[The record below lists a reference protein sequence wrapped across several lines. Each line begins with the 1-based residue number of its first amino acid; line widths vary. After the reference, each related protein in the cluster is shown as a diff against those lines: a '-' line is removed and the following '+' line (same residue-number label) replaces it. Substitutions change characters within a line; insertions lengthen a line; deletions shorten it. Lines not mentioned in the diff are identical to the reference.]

1 MNSIANKRG
10 WSLIAIL
17 MLLVALAACTATP
30 ATETAPTPSADV
42 DVSQLTSSVW
52 QLTEYMNKEGE
63 AVPVLAG
70 TEITAVF
77 GEDSSLVGSSGC
89 NTYTGNYAADGR
101 AIAIGSVAATE
112 KGCVNPEGVM
122 EQESVYITALA
133 VVLSWSV
140 EGDQLVLSDGGGSPI
155 LSYVAATDTADAAM
169 EETEAPSALAVE
181 ALANATY
188 LSEWTQSGEAP
199 LTDGEYREP
208 AAPGSAT
215 ETVVML
221 TEHMVVMQLEDG
233 QPAAAAILVT
243 DPGGSGT
250 FYDLHVLI
258 AVEGVATDIATAP
271 LGDRVQINS
280 LTVNENG
287 VIAIDMITSGP
298 DDPLCCPTQRV
309 LQTYIVQRG
318 ELVEGSTTVLETAQ

>member
-1 MNSIANKRG
+1 MKSNANKLG
-10 WSLIAIL
+10 WSLVGIL
-17 MLLVALAACTATP
+17 LLLVLAACTASP
-30 ATETAPTPSADV
+30 TETAPTPSADV
-42 DVSQLTSSVW
+42 DLSQLTSSVW
-52 QLTEYMNKEGE
+52 QLTEYMDKQGEG
-63 AVPVLAG
+63 VPIVAG

-77 GEDSSLVGSSGC
+77 GEDGSLVGSSGC
-89 NTYTGNYAADGR
+89 NTYTGNYVAEGQ

-112 KGCVNPEGVM
+112 KACAEPDGVM

-133 VVLSWSV
+133 VVLSWAV
-140 EGDQLVLSDGGGSPI
+140 EGNQLVLTDGGGNPI
-155 LSYVAATDTADAAM
+155 LSYLAAEDTADASL
-169 EETEAPSALAVE
+169 ESETPSALAVE
-181 ALANATY
+181 TLANATY
-188 LSEWTQSGEAP
+188 LSEWTEAGEVT

-221 TEHMVVMQLEDG
+221 TEHMVVMRLEDG
-233 QPAAAAILVT
+233 QPAAAVILVT

-280 LTVNENG
+280 LSVNENG
-287 VIAIDMITSGP
+287 VIAIDMITHGP

-309 LQTYIVQRG
+309 LQTYVVQRG
-318 ELVEGSTTVLETAQ
+318 ELVEGSSTLLETEQ

>member
-1 MNSIANKRG
+1 MNYKANKLG

-17 MLLVALAACTATP
+17 LLLVALAACTATP
-30 ATETAPTPSADV
+30 QTETVPTPSADV
-42 DVSQLTSSVW
+42 DVSELTSSVW
-52 QLTEYMNKEGE
+52 QLAEYQDKQGE
-63 AVPVLAG
+63 IVPVLAG
-70 TEITAVF
+70 TEITGVF
-77 GEDSSLVGSSGC
+77 GEDSSLVGSAGC
-89 NTYTGNYAADGR
+89 NTYTANYTTEGN

-112 KGCVNPEGVM
+112 KACADPDGVM

-140 EGDQLVLSDGGGSPI
+140 EGNQLVLTDGGGNPI
-155 LSYVAATDTADAAM
+155 LSYVAATDTADVAM
-169 EETEAPSALAVE
+169 ETETPSALAAE
-181 ALANATY
+181 TLANATY
-188 LSEWTQSGEAP
+188 QSEWTQSGEAP

-221 TEHMVVMQLEDG
+221 TEHMVVTQTEDG
-233 QPAAAAILVT
+233 QPAAAVILVT
-243 DPGGSGT
+243 NPGGSGT

-258 AVEGVATDIATAP
+258 AVDGVATDIATAP

-287 VIAIDMITSGP
+287 VIAIDMVTPGP

-309 LQTYIVQRG
+309 LQTYVVQRG
-318 ELVEGSTTVLETAQ
+318 ELIEGSTTVLETDQ

>member
-1 MNSIANKRG
+1 MNSNANKLGR
-10 WSLIAIL
+10 SLIAIL
-17 MLLVALAACTATP
+17 FLLVMLAACAGAP
-30 ATETAPTPSADV
+30 QAETAPTPSADV

-52 QLTEYMNKEGE
+52 QLSQYLNKQGE
-63 AVPVLAG
+63 VVPVLEG

-77 GEDSSLVGSSGC
+77 GEDRSLLGSSGC
-89 NTYTGNYAADGR
+89 NTYTANYTTEGR

-112 KGCVNPEGVM
+112 KACDEPEGVM

-133 VVLSWSV
+133 VVLGWSV
-140 EGDQLVLSDGGGSPI
+140 EDTQLVLTDGGGNPI
-155 LSYVAATDTADAAM
+155 LSYLAAEETADVSL
-169 EETEAPSALAVE
+169 ETETPSALAVE
-181 ALANATY
+181 TLANATY
-188 LSEWTQSGEAP
+188 LSEWTEAGEVT
-199 LTDGEYREP
+199 LTDGEYREQ

-250 FYDLHVLI
+250 FYDLHMLI

-271 LGDRVQINS
+271 LGDRVKINS
-280 LTVNENG
+280 LSVNENG
-287 VIAIDMITSGP
+287 VIAIDMITHGP

-309 LQTYIVQRG
+309 LQTYVVQRG
-318 ELVEGSTTVLETAQ
+318 ELVEGSTTVLETVQ